1 MGVLV
6 WAAVTLLVF
15 AALAVVAVG
24 LEMGETDIKRRSVRL
39 LLTLD
44 PSDIAYWIVCLS
56 KFI

>member
-24 LEMGETDIKRRSVRL
+24 LEMGETDKR
-39 LLTLD
+39 D
-44 PSDIAYWIVCLS
+44 EA
-56 KFI
+56 